1 MSLSWWDVATQRHW
15 SLDTRVAAL
24 EARVAVLEKLEKTMA
39 IDLTKLTTEVSN
51 NSTVTASVVAL
62 VNLLSAE
69 IKAIPPSTDPTTQAA
84 LDVLTSTLAA
94 NDNTIAAAVTANTTT
109 PTNG

>member
-1 MSLSWWDVATQRHW
+1 VRSATGGSAWWPM

-24 EARVAVLEKLEKTMA
+24 EARVAVLEKLEKTMS
-39 IDLTKLTTEVSN
+39 IDLTKITAEVSN

-94 NDNTIAAAVTANTTT
+94 NDNTIAAAVTTNTTT